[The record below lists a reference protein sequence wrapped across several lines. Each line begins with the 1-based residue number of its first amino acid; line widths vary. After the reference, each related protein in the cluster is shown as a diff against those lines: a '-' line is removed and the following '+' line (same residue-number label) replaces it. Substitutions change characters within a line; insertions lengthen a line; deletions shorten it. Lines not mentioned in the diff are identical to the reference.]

1 MFGSYQ
7 HGKGGELMRQETA
20 RGLTDLASPG
30 ARATSVATTRRP
42 RGINWS
48 YALTSWLGLV
58 PFLLFCLLFEILPA
72 IIIIQGSF
80 SDDKTGAFTLNN
92 YQHMLGQASNLHAFE
107 TSISLSL
114 VTAVLGGIVGTLA
127 AYGVYSLR
135 TSWLRNFLIG
145 FSSIAANFAGVPLAF
160 AFVATLG
167 VTGFI
172 TVGIHDWFHV
182 SLYDLGFS
190 IYSFWGLVI
199 VYMYFQLPLMILV
212 TLPAMNALRPEW
224 REAATNLGASNFTY
238 WRRVA
243 LPVLLPSLVAATMLL
258 FANSFGAFATAFA
271 LAQGSINLVPIL
283 INFVV
288 NGNVLVDFGLG
299 NALAVGMIVVL
310 LVAVSLYTAMVRRVS
325 TWQGR

>member
-1 MFGSYQ
+1 MQ
-7 HGKGGELMRQETA
+7 QETA
-20 RGLTDLASPG
+20 RGVTKAKGAINLAPTVGS
-30 ARATSVATTRRP
+30 TATTKRP

-80 SDDKTGAFTLNN
+80 TDNTTGALTMSN

-107 TSISLSL
+107 TSISISL
-114 VTAVLGGIVGTLA
+114 VTAILGGIIGALA
-127 AYGVYSLR
+127 AYGVYNLR

-190 IYSFWGLVI
+190 LYSFWGLVL
-199 VYMYFQLPLMILV
+199 VYLYFQLPLMILV
-212 TLPAMNALRPEW
+212 TLPALTALRPEW

-243 LPVLLPSLVAATMLL
+243 FPILLPSLVAATMLL

-288 NGNVLVDFGLG
+288 NGNVQVDFGLG

-310 LVAVSLYTAMVRRVS
+310 LIAVSLYTAMVRRVS